1 VELDVQIHD
10 VQDEIQLIKID
21 LIFEQRVAMSRNFDE
36 ELVLQI
42 LSNLGILKSLLVV
55 DCFEDE
61 DVLLL

>member
-1 VELDVQIHD
+1 LDVQIHD

>member
-1 VELDVQIHD
+1 MDVQIHD

>member
-1 VELDVQIHD
+1 MELDVQIHD

-42 LSNLGILKSLLVV
+42 LSNLGVLKSLLVV

>member
-42 LSNLGILKSLLVV
+42 LSNLGVLKSLLVV

>member
-1 VELDVQIHD
+1 MDVQIHD

-42 LSNLGILKSLLVV
+42 LSNLGVLKSLLVV